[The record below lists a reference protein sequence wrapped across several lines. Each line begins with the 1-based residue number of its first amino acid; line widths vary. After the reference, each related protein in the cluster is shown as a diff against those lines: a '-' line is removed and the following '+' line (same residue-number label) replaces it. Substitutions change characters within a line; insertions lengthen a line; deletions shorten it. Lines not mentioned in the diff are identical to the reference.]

1 MLPTQ
6 RKCYPAQVAIM
17 ASGKAPPLPIQP
29 EEKAFSGT
37 VHDQTNLY
45 GIEDTDEVV
54 RQHHAPFSA
63 PAPLCPTDP
72 LLGRRGAAWRGTLPV
87 LVPASVLARV
97 LNRVPCRGT
106 AHEKAKAK
114 ATPPHVT
121 CYTQRAAH
129 GAQHA
134 EHAAGPLTARP
145 VPCLAMRARPA
156 THAGGHHAKH

>member
-1 MLPTQ
+1 
-6 RKCYPAQVAIM
+6 M

-54 RQHHAPFSA
+54 RQRRAPFSV
-63 PAPLCPTDP
+63 PGPLRPTDP
-72 LLGRRGAAWRGTLPV
+72 LLGRRGAARRGTLPV
-87 LVPASVLARV
+87 LVLASVLARV

-106 AHEKAKAK
+106 AHATGMRQAK

-121 CYTQRAAH
+121 CHTQRAAH

-134 EHAAGPLTARP
+134 ERAAGPLTARP